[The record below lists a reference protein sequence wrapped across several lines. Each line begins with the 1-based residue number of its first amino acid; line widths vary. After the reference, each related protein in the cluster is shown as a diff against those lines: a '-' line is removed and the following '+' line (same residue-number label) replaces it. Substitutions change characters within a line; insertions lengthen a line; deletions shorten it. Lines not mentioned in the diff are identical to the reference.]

1 MTNCVRLSD
10 RALVEV
16 SGEDR
21 IAFLQ
26 GLLSQS
32 VEDLA
37 EGQARYGALLT
48 PQGRLLFDL
57 FIVGRPGAIWLDVAK
72 DRRDELLTRLKMYRL
87 RARVALTPIDAEVWA
102 SWPAAPEGAG
112 PEWAPDP
119 RRQGLAWRAW
129 GPAAPP
135 LQTAGPEDWR
145 RRRLELGIGDAEDFD
160 FDRDYPVE
168 LNLDLVG
175 GIDFAKGCF
184 VGQETTSRMKR
195 RRQVKTRLVSLRFE
209 GPPPPRGAEVMNGD
223 LRAGEVRSG
232 VDGLALALLR
242 LDRLDGELT
251 VDGRPVRPQ
260 GLPDALEA

>member
-1 MTNCVRLSD
+1 MTICVRLTD

-21 IAFLQ
+21 LAFLQ

-37 EGQARYGALLT
+37 PGEARYGALLT

-57 FIVGRPGAIWLDVAK
+57 FIIGRPDAVWLDVAA
-72 DRRDELLTRLKMYRL
+72 DRRDELVTRLKIYKL
-87 RARVALTPIDAEVWA
+87 RSRVDIRPLDAGVWTC
-102 SWPAAPEGAG
+102 WPDAPG
-112 PEWAPDP
+112 PGWVADP
-119 RRQGLAWRAW
+119 RREGLARRAW
-129 GPAAPP
+129 GPESPP
-135 LQTAGPEDWR
+135 AETAGPVDWR
-145 RRRLELGIGDAEDFD
+145 RRRLEFGVGDAEDFD

-168 LNLDLVG
+168 LNFDRVG

-195 RRQVKTRLVSLRFE
+195 RGQVKTRLVPIRFA
-209 GPPPPRGAEVMNGD
+209 GPPPTRGSEVLNGA

-232 VDGLALALLR
+232 VEGLALALLR
-242 LDRLDGELT
+242 LDRLDGALT
-251 VDGRPVRPQ
+251 ADGRTVSAEPP
-260 GLPDALEA
+260 LPG

>member
-1 MTNCVRLSD
+1 MTNCVRLTD

-21 IAFLQ
+21 INFLQ

-37 EGQARYGALLT
+37 PGEARYAALLT

-57 FIVGRPGAIWLDVAK
+57 FVVGRPDAVWLDVAAG
-72 DRRDELLTRLKMYRL
+72 RRDDLLTRLKIYRL
-87 RARVALTPIDAEVWA
+87 RARVDIRPLEAGIWTC
-102 SWPAAPEGAG
+102 WPEAPG
-112 PEWAPDP
+112 PGWVADP
-119 RRQGLAWRAW
+119 RREGMAWRAW
-129 GPAAPP
+129 GPDDSPAETGD
-135 LQTAGPEDWR
+135 LEDWR
-145 RRRLELGIGDAEDFD
+145 RRRLAFGVGDAEDFD

-168 LNLDLVG
+168 LNFDLVD

-195 RRQVKTRLVSLRFE
+195 RGQVKTRLVPIRFE
-209 GPPPPRGAEVMNGD
+209 GPPPARGAEVLNGD

-242 LDRLDGELT
+242 LDRLDGALT
-251 VDGRPVRPQ
+251 ADGRTVSAEPP
-260 GLPDALEA
+260 LPG

>member
-1 MTNCVRLSD
+1 MTICVPLTD

-21 IAFLQ
+21 VSLLQ

-32 VEDLA
+32 LEALPPG
-37 EGQARYGALLT
+37 EARYGALLT

-57 FIVGRPGAIWLDVAK
+57 FVVGRPEAIWLDVAAA
-72 DRRDELLTRLKMYRL
+72 RRDDLLTRLKIYRL
-87 RARVALTPIDAEVWA
+87 RARVDIRPLEAGVWTC
-102 SWPAAPEGAG
+102 WPEPPG
-112 PEWAPDP
+112 PGWVPDP
-119 RRQGLAWRAW
+119 RREGLAWRAW

-135 LQTAGPEDWR
+135 AATGSLEDWR
-145 RRRLELGIGDAEDFD
+145 ARRLAYGVGDAEDFD

-168 LNLDLVG
+168 LNFDRVG

-195 RRQVKTRLVSLRFE
+195 RGQVKTRLVPIRFE
-209 GPPPPRGAEVMNGD
+209 GPPPARGSEVLKGE

-242 LDRLDGELT
+242 LDRIDGALS
-251 VDGRPVRPQ
+251 VDGRAVSAEAP
-260 GLPDALEA
+260 LPER

>member
-1 MTNCVRLSD
+1 MTNCVRLTD

-21 IAFLQ
+21 VGFLQ

-32 VEDLA
+32 VEGLSSG
-37 EGQARYGALLT
+37 EARYGALLT

-57 FIVGRPGAIWLDVAK
+57 FIVGRPDAVWLDVAAA
-72 DRRDELLTRLKMYRL
+72 RRDELLARLRIYRL
-87 RARVALTPIDAEVWA
+87 RARVDIRPLEAGIWTCWPEA
-102 SWPAAPEGAG
+102 SG
-112 PEWAPDP
+112 PGWVADP
-119 RRQGLAWRAW
+119 RREGLAWRAW
-129 GPAAPP
+129 GPDDSPVE
-135 LQTAGPEDWR
+135 TAGLADWR
-145 RRRLELGIGDAEDFD
+145 RRRLAFGVGDAEDFD

-168 LNLDLVG
+168 LNFDLVD

-195 RRQVKTRLVSLRFE
+195 RGQVKTRLVPIRFE
-209 GPPPPRGAEVMNGD
+209 GPPPARGAEVLNGD

-242 LDRLDGELT
+242 LDRLDGALT
-251 VDGRPVRPQ
+251 ADGRTVSAEPP
-260 GLPDALEA
+260 LPG

>member
-1 MTNCVRLSD
+1 MTNCVRLTD

-21 IAFLQ
+21 INFLQ

-37 EGQARYGALLT
+37 PGEARYAALLT

-57 FIVGRPGAIWLDVAK
+57 FVVGRPDAVWLDVAAG
-72 DRRDELLTRLKMYRL
+72 RRDDLLTRLKIYRL
-87 RARVALTPIDAEVWA
+87 RARVDIRPLEAGIWTC
-102 SWPAAPEGAG
+102 WPEAPG
-112 PEWAPDP
+112 PGWVADP
-119 RRQGLAWRAW
+119 RREGMAWRAW
-129 GPAAPP
+129 GPDDFPAETGG
-135 LQTAGPEDWR
+135 LEDWR
-145 RRRLELGIGDAEDFD
+145 RRRLAFGVGDAEDFD

-168 LNLDLVG
+168 LNFDLVD

-195 RRQVKTRLVSLRFE
+195 RGQVKTRLVPIRFE
-209 GPPPPRGAEVMNGD
+209 GPPPARGAEVLNGD

-242 LDRLDGELT
+242 LDRLDGALT
-251 VDGRPVRPQ
+251 ADGRTVSAEPP
-260 GLPDALEA
+260 LPG

>member
-1 MTNCVRLSD
+1 MTICVRLTD

-21 IAFLQ
+21 VAFLQ

-32 VEDLA
+32 VEDLSPGEA
-37 EGQARYGALLT
+37 CYGALLT

-57 FIVGRPGAIWLDVAK
+57 FIIGRPDAVWLDVAAE
-72 DRRDELLTRLKMYRL
+72 RRDDLLARLKIYRL
-87 RARVALTPIDAEVWA
+87 RSRVELRSLETEIWACWPDA
-102 SWPAAPEGAG
+102 PG
-112 PEWAPDP
+112 PGWVADP
-119 RRQGLAWRAW
+119 RREGLAWRAW
-129 GPAAPP
+129 GPADPP
-135 LQTAGPEDWR
+135 AETGGPEDWR
-145 RRRLELGIGDAEDFD
+145 RRRLAFGVGDSDDFD

-168 LNLDLVG
+168 LNFDQVG

-195 RRQVKTRLVSLRFE
+195 RGQVKTRLVPIRFE
-209 GPPPPRGAEVMNGD
+209 GPPPARGSEVLNGA

-242 LDRLDGELT
+242 LDRIDGALT
-251 VDGRPVRPQ
+251 SEGRTVSVEPP
-260 GLPDALEA
+260 LPG

>member
-1 MTNCVRLSD
+1 MTICVRLTD

-21 IAFLQ
+21 VAFLQ

-32 VEDLA
+32 VEDLSPG
-37 EGQARYGALLT
+37 EARYGALLT

-57 FIVGRPGAIWLDVAK
+57 FIIGRLDAVWLDVAAE
-72 DRRDELLTRLKMYRL
+72 RRDDLLARLKIYRL
-87 RARVALTPIDAEVWA
+87 RSRVELRSLETDIWACWPDA
-102 SWPAAPEGAG
+102 PG
-112 PEWAPDP
+112 PGWVADP
-119 RRQGLAWRAW
+119 RRDGLAWRAW
-129 GPAAPP
+129 GPADPP
-135 LQTAGPEDWR
+135 AETGGPEDWR
-145 RRRLELGIGDAEDFD
+145 RRRLAFGVGDSDDFD

-168 LNLDLVG
+168 LNFDQVG

-195 RRQVKTRLVSLRFE
+195 RGQVKTRLVPIRFE
-209 GPPPPRGAEVMNGD
+209 GPPPARGSEVLNGD

-242 LDRLDGELT
+242 LDRIDGALT
-251 VDGRPVRPQ
+251 AEGRTVSVEPP
-260 GLPDALEA
+260 LPG

>member
-1 MTNCVRLSD
+1 MTICVLLTD

-21 IAFLQ
+21 VAFLQ

-32 VEDLA
+32 VEDLSPG
-37 EGQARYGALLT
+37 EARYGALLT

-57 FIVGRPGAIWLDVAK
+57 FIIGRPDAVWLDVAA
-72 DRRDELLTRLKMYRL
+72 DRRDELLARLKIYRL
-87 RARVALTPIDAEVWA
+87 RSRVELRSLETEIWACWPDA
-102 SWPAAPEGAG
+102 PGAG
-112 PEWAPDP
+112 WVADP
-119 RRQGLAWRAW
+119 RRDGLAWRAW
-129 GPAAPP
+129 GPADPP
-135 LQTAGPEDWR
+135 AETGGPEDWR
-145 RRRLELGIGDAEDFD
+145 RRRLTFGVGDSDDFD

-168 LNLDLVG
+168 LNFDQVG

-195 RRQVKTRLVSLRFE
+195 RGQVKTRLVPIRFE
-209 GPPPPRGAEVMNGD
+209 GPPPARGSEVLNGD

-242 LDRLDGELT
+242 LDRLDGALT
-251 VDGRPVRPQ
+251 AEGRTVSVEPP
-260 GLPDALEA
+260 LPG